1 MMLLTSLSELL
12 YRRSRDIRDLGV
24 TLQGVDKV
32 AVRKRKSNAK
42 LLDECAVLMQKIVRM
57 KAAIHAKNAYIH
69 CVTCGKQDHW
79 KEMQGGHWISRTW
92 TVHKVCEENIHPQCV
107 SCNKYRPERV
117 ADDYTMYMVDMYGID
132 WVEDMVRA
140 KHEICKRPRQEI
152 TDLKDELKA
161 RAKAME
167 LEVPY

>member
-1 MMLLTSLSELL
+1 MLASLSKLL
-12 YRRSRDIRDLGV
+12 YRRSRDIRGKQV
-24 TLQGVDKV
+24 KSPRVNKV

-57 KAAIHAKNAYIH
+57 KAAIHAKSAYIR

-79 KEMQGGHWISRTW
+79 KLMQGGHWISRTW

-161 RAKAME
+161 RAKEME
-167 LEVPY
+167 AVVPD

>member
-1 MMLLTSLSELL
+1 MLASLSKLL
-12 YRRSRDIRDLGV
+12 YRRSRDIRGKQV
-24 TLQGVDKV
+24 KSPRVNKV

-57 KAAIHAKNAYIH
+57 KAAIHAKSAYIH

-79 KEMQGGHWISRTW
+79 KLMQGGHWISRTW

-161 RAKAME
+161 RTKEME
-167 LEVPY
+167 AVVPD

>member
-1 MMLLTSLSELL
+1 
-12 YRRSRDIRDLGV
+12 
-24 TLQGVDKV
+24 
-32 AVRKRKSNAK
+32 
-42 LLDECAVLMQKIVRM
+42 M
-57 KAAIHAKNAYIH
+57 KAAIHAKSAYIH

-79 KEMQGGHWISRTW
+79 KLMQGGHWISRTW

-161 RAKAME
+161 RTKEME
-167 LEVPY
+167 AVVPD

>member
-1 MMLLTSLSELL
+1 VLASLSKLL
-12 YRRSRDIRDLGV
+12 YRRSRDIRGKQV
-24 TLQGVDKV
+24 KSPRVNKV

-57 KAAIHAKNAYIH
+57 KAAIHAKSAYIH

-79 KEMQGGHWISRTW
+79 KLMQGGHWISRTW

-161 RAKAME
+161 RTKEME
-167 LEVPY
+167 AVVPD

>member
-1 MMLLTSLSELL
+1 VLASLSKLL
-12 YRRSRDIRDLGV
+12 YQRSRDVRGKQV
-24 TLQGVDKV
+24 KSPRVNKV

-57 KAAIHAKNAYIH
+57 KAAIHAKSAYIH

-79 KEMQGGHWISRTW
+79 KLMQGGHWISRTW

-161 RAKAME
+161 RTKEME
-167 LEVPY
+167 AVVPD

>member
-1 MMLLTSLSELL
+1 MIQLTSLSDLL
-12 YRRSRDIRDLGV
+12 YRRSRDIRELCVQTLGV
-24 TLQGVDKV
+24 NQV
-32 AVRKRKSNAK
+32 AVRKRKTNAK

-57 KAAIHAKNAYIH
+57 KAAIHAKNPYIY

-79 KEMQGGHWISRTW
+79 KNMQGGHWISRTW
-92 TVHKVCEENIHPQCV
+92 TVHKVTEENIHPQCV

-117 ADDYTMYMVDMYGID
+117 ADDYTMYMVAMYGID

-167 LEVPY
+167 SEVPY

>member
-1 MMLLTSLSELL
+1 MLASLSGLL
-12 YRRSRDIRDLGV
+12 YQRSRDIRGKQV
-24 TLQGVDKV
+24 KSPRVNKV

-57 KAAIHAKNAYIH
+57 KAAIHAKSAYIH

-79 KEMQGGHWISRTW
+79 KLMQGGHWISRTW

-117 ADDYTMYMVDMYGID
+117 ADDYTMYMVDYYGID

-161 RAKAME
+161 RTKEME
-167 LEVPY
+167 AVVPD

>member
-1 MMLLTSLSELL
+1 MLESLSELL
-12 YRRSRDIRDLGV
+12 YRRSRDVRGLFVQTLGV
-24 TLQGVDKV
+24 NKV

-132 WVEDMVRA
+132 WVEDMVRS
-140 KHEICKRPRQEI
+140 KHEICKRPRADI

-167 LEVPY
+167 SEVPM

>member
-1 MMLLTSLSELL
+1 MILTSLSELL
-12 YRRSRDIRDLGV
+12 YRRSRDIRDLGI
-24 TLQGVDKV
+24 TLQGVDQV

-42 LLDECAVLMQKIVRM
+42 ILDECAVLMQKIVRM
-57 KAAIHAKNAYIH
+57 KAAIHAKSAYIH

-79 KEMQGGHWISRTW
+79 KSMQGGHWISRTW

-117 ADDYTMYMVDMYGID
+117 ADDYTMFMVDMYGID

-140 KHEICKRPRQEI
+140 KHEICKRSRQEI
-152 TDLKDELKA
+152 TDLKDEVKA

-167 LEVPY
+167 SEAPV

>member
-1 MMLLTSLSELL
+1 MIQLTTLSELL

-24 TLQGVDKV
+24 TLQGVDKL

-57 KAAIHAKNAYIH
+57 KAAIHAKSPYIH

-79 KEMQGGHWISRTW
+79 KLMQGGHWISRTW

-167 LEVPY
+167 LEVPC

>member
-1 MMLLTSLSELL
+1 MMQLTTLSELL

-57 KAAIHAKNAYIH
+57 KAAIHAKSAYIR

-79 KEMQGGHWISRTW
+79 KLMQGGHWISRTW

-140 KHEICKRPRQEI
+140 KHEICKRPRADI

-167 LEVPY
+167 SEAPV

>member
-1 MMLLTSLSELL
+1 MMQLTTLSELL

-57 KAAIHAKNAYIH
+57 KAAIHAKSAYIH

-79 KEMQGGHWISRTW
+79 KLMQGGHWISRTW

-140 KHEICKRPRQEI
+140 KHEICKRPRADI

-167 LEVPY
+167 SEAPV

>member
-1 MMLLTSLSELL
+1 MLASLSKLL
-12 YRRSRDIRDLGV
+12 YRRSRDIRGKQV
-24 TLQGVDKV
+24 KSPRVNKV

-57 KAAIHAKNAYIH
+57 KAAIHAKSAYIR

-79 KEMQGGHWISRTW
+79 KLMQGGHWISRTW

-161 RAKAME
+161 RTKEME
-167 LEVPY
+167 AVVPD